1 MKYEP
6 IQLTP
11 VGVVRNESRDA
22 SWGGKL
28 GKLTWQERAA
38 RMRAQG
44 SSVSEIVLDGVPGE
58 ILDNVEDYSH
68 ITVIYW
74 AHLVPPERRS
84 VTRVHPIGNP
94 DFPLVGVYATGS
106 PVRPNSILVTTVRLL
121 EREGNVLR
129 VTGLDALDGS
139 PVLDIKPYAPPR
151 GELLQARVPAWMKQ
165 VNDEFDTAA
174 GTK

>member
-1 MKYEP
+1 MNYEP

-11 VGVVRNESRDA
+11 VGIVKNKSHDA
-22 SWGGKL
+22 SWDEKL
-28 GKLTWQERAA
+28 GKLTWRERAA
-38 RMRAQG
+38 RMKSQKN
-44 SSVSEIVLDGVPGE
+44 SVSEVILDGVPAE
-58 ILDNVEDYSH
+58 TLDGIEDYSH

-84 VTRVHPIGNP
+84 VTKVHPTGNP

-106 PVRPNSILVTTVRLL
+106 PVRPNPILVTTVRLL
-121 EREGNVLR
+121 ERNGNRLK

-151 GELLQARVPAWMKQ
+151 GELLQARVPAWMQ
-165 VNDEFDTAA
+165 RVNDEFDTAV
-174 GTK
+174 GNR